1 MRKKKCTM
9 SIPEII
15 KMYQSGSR
23 TVEIAEQANVS
34 ARYINSVLQSND
46 VTRRPRGSWL
56 RQYTINENY
65 FKTWSNNMAYLLGFF
80 VADGNMPH
88 DLQLIS
94 FSQKDPFI
102 LDVIKKE
109 LNSNHPIVKNNKTG
123 VSILNI
129 NSKIMKEDLMNIHGL
144 TPNKSKD
151 VKMPDVPNEYLNHF
165 IRGYFDGD
173 GHINYE
179 KRLVSFVGG
188 SLQFMETLQLI
199 LEKQMFKPYIRKQ
212 KNYYRLFL
220 TGRRSIFLFGEWIYQ
235 NKTIFFENVK

>member
-1 MRKKKCTM
+1 M

-15 KMYQSGSR
+15 KMYESGSR

-88 DLQLIS
+88 DHQLIS

-102 LDVIKKE
+102 LEV
-109 LNSNHPIVKNNKTG
+109 
-123 VSILNI
+123 
-129 NSKIMKEDLMNIHGL
+129 EDLYFYSVSGYIKIKRFTSKKNLKNLKKKQNHYVKCKIE
-144 TPNKSKD
+144 KS
-151 VKMPDVPNEYLNHF
+151 N
-165 IRGYFDGD
+165 
-173 GHINYE
+173 
-179 KRLVSFVGG
+179 
-188 SLQFMETLQLI
+188 QL
-199 LEKQMFKPYIRKQ
+199 KQLYK
-212 KNYYRLFL
+212 
-220 TGRRSIFLFGEWIYQ
+220 
-235 NKTIFFENVK
+235 NVKIISSNN